1 MPYRLFAVCQLWC
14 LTASEEAGYSDF
26 LFGQFGSIANVVQF
40 SFFLFTFCF
49 GSFGFS
55 LLPWSKRVYVVI
67 ATCKMAFF
75 PCPQMMEVVFSQN
88 VFDCAKHIIVIHT
101 HTPPHTICT
110 HKHCH
115 NTPLLHFI
123 WYSLKLV
130 ISSSRKCN
138 GASYIF
144 CITAK

>member
-26 LFGQFGSIANVVQF
+26 LFEQFGSIANVVQF

-67 ATCKMAFF
+67 ATCKMVFF

-101 HTPPHTICT
+101 HTATY
-110 HKHCH
+110 
-115 NTPLLHFI
+115 NLHAQALPQHAIITLHLVFI
-123 WYSLKLV
+123 KT
-130 ISSSRKCN
+130 CN
-138 GASYIF
+138 F
-144 CITAK
+144 VQQKM